1 LDLLSVNAM
10 VAYPVSAIKPQG
22 CRAVHPMSSTGLQ
35 ENARHSGAGAART
48 RNLAPQLRDS
58 GFVLSDGPE

>member
-1 LDLLSVNAM
+1 M

-35 ENARHSGAGAART
+35 EIARHSGARAART